1 MKKSGDPSRR
11 IPAGAP
17 GHPKT
22 GAEGPRGPSRGALRG
37 DSRGGGREGGK
48 ATRDGGRGGRPAQSG
63 EVPPFP
69 SGGRKPAT
77 AASRVAFLYEDEDLV
92 AVEKPSGLPVIAP
105 EGSRSK
111 NLLDLV
117 TEHIRQ
123 RNPKGRG
130 AVVHRIDRDTSGLLV
145 FAKSAKAKRA
155 LMEAWDELVLER
167 RYVALVLGEMGG
179 TEGRLESWLVENR
192 GGEVYVAAP
201 GERGAKR
208 AATNW
213 RLLGSGNDLSLVE
226 LELETG
232 RKHQIRVQLAA
243 AGHPVCGDA
252 KYGRAPDPLGR
263 LCLHAAGLVLTQ
275 PFTRERLELESPAP
289 PEFGEALRPRGPAG
303 ARAPAPR
310 AARAGAKAPD
320 RERAANARGASRGA
334 SPREGGSAAPR
345 APRAEPGRRRKPRP

>member
-22 GAEGPRGPSRGALRG
+22 GAEGPRGAP
-37 DSRGGGREGGK
+37 RGGGREGG
-48 ATRDGGRGGRPAQSG
+48 RESGRASRAEGRVGRPAPRD
-63 EVPPFP
+63 EALPAA
-69 SGGRKPAT
+69 GRKPA
-77 AASRVAFLYEDEDLV
+77 APSSRVAFLYEDEDLV

-117 TEHIRQ
+117 TEHIRK

-179 TEGRLESWLVENR
+179 AEGRLESWLVENR

-213 RLLGSGNDLSLVE
+213 RLLGSGNGLSLVE

-232 RKHQIRVQLAA
+232 RKHQIRVQLTA
-243 AGHPVCGDA
+243 AGHPVCGDD

-289 PEFGEALRPRGPAG
+289 PEFEAALRGRGQ
-303 ARAPAPR
+303 APGPR
-310 AARAGAKAPD
+310 AARAGSKAPD
-320 RERAANARGASRGA
+320 PERAPNVRGASRAA
-334 SPREGGSAAPR
+334 SPRGGGSAAPR
-345 APRAEPGRRRKPRP
+345 APRAEPARRRKLRP